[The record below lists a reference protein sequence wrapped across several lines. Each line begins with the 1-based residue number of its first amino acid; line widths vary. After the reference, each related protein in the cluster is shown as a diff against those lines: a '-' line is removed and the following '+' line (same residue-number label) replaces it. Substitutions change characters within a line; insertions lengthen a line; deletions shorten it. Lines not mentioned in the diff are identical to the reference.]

1 MPAAPTDFSFDRDIA
16 PHANRFFN
24 EIDASSTLSHGAKMR
39 LQGSLLGG
47 VAGIETQ
54 RLKLQEERDQ
64 GRMRKLQ
71 YEDSSMALEQAR
83 AERARREQSEARR
96 AGVSGIAKGIL
107 DGDGDT
113 ETKRQALARTAM
125 DYTDDKDAQNVFG
138 MAERA
143 LPTKSKEEY
152 TAMQVADLASKMAG
166 KVDPELIP
174 MLMQNPAALGGVL
187 GTIAQGELERER
199 DRKLAE
205 DKTEQFYDPKKS
217 DEFGPNDLDKNNK
230 SRVHDEQ
237 GKPRWM
243 DDESTAT
250 ARRIIQSLDGTP
262 EEIEEFEKLGKDSKS
277 DRERHRL
284 AENVRLRYQLARA
297 RGAATGAS
305 SGAKP
310 RWNIS
315 KSSKE

>member
-1 MPAAPTDFSFDRDIA
+1 VKQIQNDAA
-16 PHANRFFN
+16 
-24 EIDASSTLSHGAKMR
+24 EAKE
-39 LQGSLLGG
+39 
-47 VAGIETQ
+47 A
-54 RLKLQEERDQ
+54 
-64 GRMRKLQ
+64 RKLS
-71 YEDSSMALEQAR
+71 EDRTEQ
-83 AERARREQSEARR
+83 
-96 AGVSGIAKGIL
+96 GFKL
-107 DGDGDT
+107 
-113 ETKRQALARTAM
+113 
-125 DYTDDKDAQNVFG
+125 KD
-138 MAERA
+138 
-143 LPTKSKEEY
+143 S
-152 TAMQVADLASKMAG
+152 
-166 KVDPELIP
+166 
-174 MLMQNPAALGGVL
+174 
-187 GTIAQGELERER
+187 
-199 DRKLAE
+199 LAE
-205 DKTEQFYDPKKS
+205 KPLKFYDPKKS